1 RRHEAAECLL
11 ELPRVEQAKNS
22 TECVVAGN
30 AVFEPQEAPQQKF
43 LGTAKVRHVR
53 RTLGPAQHGSK
64 GDKQEFHQIVAGVVR
79 PRIGQTS
86 ENLLEFAH
94 VTPLEKW
101 ESPSEST
108 FAADAI
114 PVPNPYAIP
123 LPCGG
128 GISFGGAFVY
138 ERGCGLVITLLARQQ
153 RLQADDVVVV

>member
-1 RRHEAAECLL
+1 
-11 ELPRVEQAKNS
+11 
-22 TECVVAGN
+22 
-30 AVFEPQEAPQQKF
+30 PQEAPQQKF

-123 LPCGG
+123 LPSRGRG
-128 GISFGGAFVY
+128 TAWHRLISDRPSPMRVAVK
-138 ERGCGLVITLLARQQ
+138 ITRSARPAG
-153 RLQADDVVVV
+153 RSR

>member
-1 RRHEAAECLL
+1 
-11 ELPRVEQAKNS
+11 
-22 TECVVAGN
+22 
-30 AVFEPQEAPQQKF
+30 
-43 LGTAKVRHVR
+43 HVR

-123 LPCGG
+123 LPWKGEVRRRSRRRRRPGG
-128 GISFGGAFVY
+128 GETAKPQ
-138 ERGCGLVITLLARQQ
+138 RRLAMQS
-153 RLQADDVVVV
+153 AP